1 MPRFKRRTKIISIR
15 LSEDE
20 HDRLQDYCS
29 SQGIPLS
36 ELIRSA
42 LSQFTKSQTE
52 IDGRISTLDREVA
65 RLSAIVGLT
74 RLEKTQ

>member
-20 HDRLQDYCS
+20 HDQLQNYCAK
-29 SQGIPLS
+29 QGVPLS
-36 ELIRSA
+36 ELIRDA
-42 LSQFTKSQTE
+42 LTQFTAPKND
-52 IDGRISTLDREVA
+52 IDGKISSLDREVA